1 MKPFFK
7 RFPLFSIRSIPGLL
21 IAMGIGLFPGPI
33 SRADEPVI
41 RTIVLE
47 NRNEVEIVPK
57 GACRLIS
64 SSSKEVLLPAGQEWK
79 ILPGAEGGISLSGP
93 GSSEVLFPSPIR
105 IEGVDRKAEVLIR
118 KIPRRTDDPRLGGSD
133 RSYHGTIEI
142 QKAGDNG
149 LRIVSILPL
158 EEYLCGVV
166 PSEIGSTAPMEALKA
181 QAVAARTYALA
192 QLEKSARNGAEF
204 DIYSDISD
212 QVFSGRTHAT
222 RQTDQAV
229 SLTRGLALYY
239 RDRLITANY
248 HSNSGGHTEDVNNVW
263 RSGAAIPYL
272 KGQWDYGKAQDYDLS
287 KDDEFRKWVLGKEKT
302 YAHPDQPGIPGWAQK
317 NYRWSRKVTEA
328 ELQKRVTRKK
338 NIGTVTQIVLL
349 KRGVSGRVIE
359 MEIQGEKGSLKL
371 LNQMDIRNLFY
382 PALPSSAIVI
392 DIEPGPP
399 KTYLIR
405 GAGSGHGAGM
415 SQVGAMGMAGLGKS
429 FEEILAQYYPGAVLK
444 KAY

>member
-1 MKPFFK
+1 MGVC
-7 RFPLFSIRSIPGLL
+7 LFT
-21 IAMGIGLFPGPI
+21 GPI
-33 SRADEPVI
+33 SRADEPAI

-47 NRNEVEIVPK
+47 KRDRVEIVTK
-57 GACRLIS
+57 DACRLTS
-64 SSSKEVLLPAGQEWK
+64 SSSKEILLPAGQECK
-79 ILPGAEGGISLSGP
+79 ILPGADGGISLSA
-93 GSSEVLFPSPIR
+93 PSRTEISFSGPIR
-105 IEGVDRKAEVLIR
+105 IEGLDQKAELLIR
-118 KIPRRTDDPRLGGSD
+118 KIPRRTDDPRMGGSD
-133 RSYHGTIEI
+133 RSYRGTIEI
-142 QKAGDNG
+142 QRVGNSE
-149 LRIVSILPL
+149 LRVVSILPL

-222 RQTDQAV
+222 PQTDRAV
-229 SLTRGLALYY
+229 ALTKGLALYY
-239 RDRLITANY
+239 RDRLISANY
-248 HSNSGGHTEDVNNVW
+248 HSNSGGHTENVNNVW

-272 KGQWDYGKAQDYDLS
+272 KGQWDYGKALDYNLS
-287 KDDEFRKWVLGKEKT
+287 TDQEFRKWVLGKEKT

-317 NYRWSRKVTEA
+317 NYRWSRKVTET
-328 ELQKRVTRKK
+328 ELRKRVAKK
-338 NIGTVTQIVLL
+338 KDIGAVTQIVLL

-359 MEIQGEKGSLKL
+359 MEIQGEKGNLKL

-429 FEEILAQYYPGAVLK
+429 FEEILAQYYPGAVLR